1 MLLQALLRRSMPL
14 IKDEP
19 HRWTVWCAI
28 FASLNIILKKEKE
41 VDPNIIALY
50 EEFQRH
56 LQYAKLENV
65 VQVSRSFVTSD
76 KKMNFLFNNKV
87 SHHIRVKLI
96 LY

>member
-1 MLLQALLRRSMPL
+1 MLL
-14 IKDEP
+14 IKTEP

-41 VDPNIIALY
+41 VDPNVIALY
-50 EEFQRH
+50 EEFQKH

-65 VQVSRSFVTSD
+65 IQVSRSFVTSD

-87 SHHIRVKLI
+87 VFKTTPIQIIMYL
-96 LY
+96 